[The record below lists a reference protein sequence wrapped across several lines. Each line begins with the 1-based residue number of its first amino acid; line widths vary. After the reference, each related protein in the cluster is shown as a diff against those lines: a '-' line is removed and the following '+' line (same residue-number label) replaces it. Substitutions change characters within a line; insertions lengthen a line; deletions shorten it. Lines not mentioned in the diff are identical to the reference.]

1 MSELTLEKETTKL
14 EKFLKKEGRQD
25 FIDEM
30 RAATPDQLEAK
41 LLGLAKHAQE
51 ITNTRD
57 SDEELRAAKE
67 RAKSLG
73 ATYREQK
80 KMNDKLARFVALM
93 MQEQGV
99 ISEKIEVASD
109 NEE

>member
-1 MSELTLEKETTKL
+1 MSDISRELEATKL

-25 FIDEM
+25 FIDEI
-30 RAATPDQLEAK
+30 RAASPETLEQK

-57 SDEELRAAKE
+57 ADDELRRAKE
-67 RAKSLG
+67 HAKSLG

-80 KMNDKLARFVALM
+80 KMNDKLARFVALIM
-93 MQEQGV
+93 KE
-99 ISEKIEVASD
+99 
-109 NEE
+109 NE

>member
-30 RAATPDQLEAK
+30 RAADAGQLEAR

-57 SDEELRAAKE
+57 NDEELRKAKE
-67 RAKSLG
+67 HAKNLG
-73 ATYREQK
+73 APYREQK

-93 MQEQGV
+93 MQEKGIIAETTEV
-99 ISEKIEVASD
+99 ESEE
-109 NEE
+109 